1 MSIWHEPSLEDI
13 EIEDDELLIYAFRD
27 IRNGESHWV
36 SIKLD
41 IIRKLLEEHA
51 EK

>member
-1 MSIWHEPSLEDI
+1 MSIWHEPSPEDI

-27 IRNGESHWV
+27 HRTGEPHWV

-41 IIRKLLEEHA
+41 IIRKLLKEY
-51 EK
+51 EKE